1 MLSEAEGRVHVES
14 EPNVCSFVIE
24 GAEKADEGQYSITVT
39 NPVGE
44 DKADLF
50 VRVVGQWLFLTF
62 AFFFPRSLSITSV

>member
-1 MLSEAEGRVHVES
+1 MES
-14 EPNVCSFVIE
+14 EQNVCSFVIE

-62 AFFFPRSLSITSV
+62 ALFFP